1 MSWWICLFRPL
12 ASANA
17 TKGLHSIFCVR
28 PLQVCS
34 FNSDGQ
40 YQSLEKWDEQKVRL
54 SRFFI
59 QTKAKKRG
67 ALRQQKKRNNMSV
80 HYCDEKAD
88 NAIKAMV
95 AGCVGTAIIPAAVN
109 WTVLATAMGAG
120 CVAIGNAYG
129 VTLTKEEGWKLV
141 KQFILGA
148 GTMFLALNI
157 GSKVFA
163 MIAQATGI
171 GYVGGAALDGAIS
184 AAQAWSVGACAKE
197 YFRRD
202 YLGKTKPSK
211 EELGRIFKE
220 TFKKHK
226 R

>member
-1 MSWWICLFRPL
+1 
-12 ASANA
+12 
-17 TKGLHSIFCVR
+17 
-28 PLQVCS
+28 
-34 FNSDGQ
+34 
-40 YQSLEKWDEQKVRL
+40 
-54 SRFFI
+54 
-59 QTKAKKRG
+59 
-67 ALRQQKKRNNMSV
+67 MSV

-202 YLGKTKPSK
+202 YLGKQNPPKKNWAVFS
-211 EELGRIFKE
+211 
-220 TFKKHK
+220 KKHSK
-226 R
+226 NIKDSTQTWIICTTFFNHCLTEEYLNQQIPTSIQY